1 MWRVDW
7 VLGNTPVYGIINESR
22 GISLTD
28 AKLSA
33 AQMIRE
39 YGGQYGDRPVTIRRT
54 FGNGKPINSVPDARG
69 KIRDTGP
76 TTCAIDW
83 DETLERNPQ
92 SPDPT
97 KQAVIDLKERGK
109 IGDVLVQWA
118 VTWIEDSDD
127 EDVDDTKDA
136 KIDIYCVVGLSSKN
150 RPQVRRFRH
159 RTYAEAVREWRT
171 DSSRIPL
178 GGPRAEQIAE
188 QVREK
193 LEALK
198 ADPAFPVR

>member
-1 MWRVDW
+1 MWQILEPGSPCGESTGSWATRPSTGSSTN
-7 VLGNTPVYGIINESR
+7 LAASRLPTPS
-22 GISLTD
+22 SP
-28 AKLSA
+28 
-33 AQMIRE
+33 
-39 YGGQYGDRPVTIRRT
+39 RPIRRT